1 MNENK
6 KELIENELEKVA
18 GGMLRQNSPVKDLSD
33 EDKEK
38 LKELEKQ
45 IADCQSIEV
54 FGHHRR

>member
-6 KELIENELEKVA
+6 KELIENELEMVA
-18 GGMLRQNSPVKDLSD
+18 GGILRQNPPEKDLSD

-45 IADCQSIEV
+45 IADKM
-54 FGHHRR
+54 